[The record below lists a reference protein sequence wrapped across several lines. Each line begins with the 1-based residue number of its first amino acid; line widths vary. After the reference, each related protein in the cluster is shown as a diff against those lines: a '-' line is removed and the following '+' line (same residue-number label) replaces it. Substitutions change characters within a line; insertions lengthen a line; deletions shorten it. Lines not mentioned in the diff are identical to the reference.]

1 MKKWFLKKAALDHVA
16 VGLLSN
22 RRHQNMVRTSETNLA
37 APCVPLF
44 LRLPHFDVICDLLIN
59 RRMTTLQ
66 H

>member
-1 MKKWFLKKAALDHVA
+1 MKKWFLKKEVLDHVA

-22 RRHQNMVRTSETNLA
+22 QNVVRTSETNLA
-37 APCVPLF
+37 APRVPLF